1 MNQYSEA
8 YPETITKLLR
18 DNEKLKEENNIL
30 EKELKIVISD
40 NKQLAVKIGNLEKK
54 KQNYFFGI
62 WD

>member
-1 MNQYSEA
+1 MNQYSET

-18 DNEKLKEENNIL
+18 DNKKLKEENNIL

-40 NKQLAVKIGNLEKK
+40 NKQLAVKVGHLEKK

-62 WD
+62 

>member
-1 MNQYSEA
+1 MNQYNEA

-62 WD
+62 

>member
-62 WD
+62 

>member
-54 KQNYFFGI
+54 KQNYFFGM
-62 WD
+62 

>member
-1 MNQYSEA
+1 MNQYSET

-62 WD
+62 

>member
-40 NKQLAVKIGNLEKK
+40 NKQLAVKVGHLENR

-62 WD
+62 

>member
-40 NKQLAVKIGNLEKK
+40 NKQLAVKTGNLEKK

-62 WD
+62 

>member
-1 MNQYSEA
+1 MNCYSDA

-18 DNEKLKEENNIL
+18 QNEELKEENKFL

-62 WD
+62 

>member
-8 YPETITKLLR
+8 YPEPITKLLR

-62 WD
+62 